1 MSFNIALSGLAA
13 AQKDLDVTANNIA
26 NVNTTGFKESR
37 AEFADVYATSIFA
50 SGRTKVGDGVTTSTV
65 AQQFSQGA
73 LQFTNNSLDL
83 AITGEG
89 FFALTPDRQSQDL
102 TYTRSG
108 AFKLNKD
115 NFIVDN
121 NGNYLQG
128 FAVDAV
134 TGENQSVSLSTTQ
147 PIAIPTSAGAPRAT
161 NNIFLS
167 MNVDSRAVELP
178 RNPGNFNPGDRAS
191 YTHSTS
197 VTVYDSLGEAHTV
210 TTYFRK
216 VAPDDPLNP
225 PAWNEWQ
232 TFVVFDDNVNMPV
245 APAYISDPLAP
256 GYPGLDLSEWGNGS
270 GALPYDGNGGVFIG
284 DSLFFDPNG
293 NLILPVVPPVAPVL
307 TTPNLTLPAEAL
319 SAATANYLTNG
330 AQYSQDVTVN
340 YRDASGVRL
349 PTQYAAN
356 FDVTNLSQDGTT
368 VGSLTGVDI
377 DAFGRVLASY
387 SNGDSSYLAQVTL
400 VRFANVQGLK
410 QVGNTSWK
418 QSITSGEPI
427 GGQANTG
434 TFGAVNAS
442 ALEQANVNLTTELV
456 DLISAQRNFQANS
469 RALEVNST
477 LQQTV
482 LQIR

>member
-13 AQKDLDVTANNIA
+13 AQKDLDTTANNIA

-50 SGRTKVGDGVTTSTV
+50 SGRTKVGDGVTTAVV

-89 FFALTPDRQSQDL
+89 FFALTPDVQSQDL
-102 TYTRSG
+102 TYTRAG

-121 NGNYLQG
+121 KGNYLQG
-128 FAVDAV
+128 FAVDPV
-134 TGENQSVSLSTTQ
+134 TGENQSVSLSTTA
-147 PIAIPTSAGAPRAT
+147 PISIPTSAGAPRAT

-167 MNVDSRAVELP
+167 MNLDSRELATDAIP
-178 RNPGNFNPGDRAS
+178 FDATDRAT
-191 YTHSTS
+191 YNHSTS
-197 VTVYDSLGEAHTV
+197 VTVYDSLGESHTV

-216 VAPDDPLNP
+216 TTTVPPANAEWETFVVWDDVTGLPIQGNNLVFDSSGNFVTPPVPTVTLPAATLNDPLN
-225 PAWNEWQ
+225 
-232 TFVVFDDNVNMPV
+232 
-245 APAYISDPLAP
+245 
-256 GYPGLDLSEWGNGS
+256 G
-270 GALPYDGNGGVFIG
+270 
-284 DSLFFDPNG
+284 
-293 NLILPVVPPVAPVL
+293 
-307 TTPNLTLPAEAL
+307 
-319 SAATANYLTNG
+319 YLTNG
-330 AQYSQDVTVN
+330 AQFATDMVVN
-340 YRDASGVRL
+340 FRDASGVKE
-349 PTQYAAN
+349 PTQYAST

-368 VGSLTGVDI
+368 VGYLTGVDI

-387 SNGDSSYLAQVTL
+387 SNGDSSYLSQVAM

-434 TFGAVNAS
+434 TYGAINAS
-442 ALEQANVNLTTELV
+442 SLEQSNVNLTTELV

>member
-50 SGRTKVGDGVTTSTV
+50 SGRTKVGDGVTTSMV
-65 AQQFSQGA
+65 AQQFSQGS

-89 FFALTPDRQSQDL
+89 FFALTPDMQSRDL
-102 TYTRSG
+102 TYTRAG

-121 NGNYLQG
+121 NGNFLQG
-128 FAVDAV
+128 FAVNPQD
-134 TGENQSVSLSTTQ
+134 GENQSISLNTSA
-147 PIAIPTSAGAPRAT
+147 PINIPTTAGAPRAT
-161 NNIFLS
+161 GNVFIN
-167 MNVDSRAVELP
+167 MNLDSREVATDALP
-178 RNPGNFNPGDRAS
+178 FDATNRAT
-191 YTHSTS
+191 YNHSTS
-197 VTVYDSLGEAHTV
+197 ITVYDSLGSPHTV
-210 TTYFRK
+210 SMYFRRTSTT
-216 VAPDDPLNP
+216 P
-225 PAWNEWQ
+225 PANSEWE
-232 TFVVFDDNVNMPV
+232 TFVVWDNVTAAPFQGDNLEFDSSGNMITTPE
-245 APAYISDPLAP
+245 PTLRIPF
-256 GYPGLDLSEWGNGS
+256 
-270 GALPYDGNGGVFIG
+270 ALLN
-284 DSLFFDPNG
+284 DPNNG
-293 NLILPVVPPVAPVL
+293 
-307 TTPNLTLPAEAL
+307 
-319 SAATANYLTNG
+319 YLNNG
-330 AQYSQDVTVN
+330 AQYQADVVVN
-340 YRDASGVRL
+340 FRDAAGTKT
-349 PTQYAAN
+349 PTQVADIFAPSALN
-356 FDVTNLSQDGTT
+356 QDGTY

-387 SNGDSSYLAQVTL
+387 SNGDSAYLAQVAL

-418 QSITSGEPI
+418 QTIASGEPI
-427 GGQANTG
+427 AGQANTT
-434 TFGAVNAS
+434 TFGAINSS
-442 ALEQANVNLTTELV
+442 ALEQSNVNLTTELV

>member
-13 AQKDLDVTANNIA
+13 AQKDLDTTANNIA

-89 FFALTPDRQSQDL
+89 FFALTPDRQSQDM
-102 TYTRSG
+102 TYTRAG

-121 NGNYLQG
+121 KGNYLQG
-128 FAVDAV
+128 FATDPV
-134 TGENQSVSLSTTQ
+134 TGENQSVSLSTTS
-147 PIAIPTSAGAPRAT
+147 PISIPTSAGAPRAT

-167 MNVDSRAVELP
+167 MNLDSRELATDAIAFDP
-178 RNPGNFNPGDRAS
+178 TDRAT
-191 YTHSTS
+191 YNHSTS
-197 VTVYDSLGEAHTV
+197 VTVYDSLGESHTV

-216 VAPDDPLNP
+216 TTTVP
-225 PAWNEWQ
+225 PANAEWETHVVWDNVTALPIQ
-232 TFVVFDDNVNMPV
+232 GDNLVFD
-245 APAYISDPLAP
+245 S
-256 GYPGLDLSEWGNGS
+256 SGNF
-270 GALPYDGNGGVFIG
+270 VT
-284 DSLFFDPNG
+284 
-293 NLILPVVPPVAPVL
+293 PPVP
-307 TTPNLTLPAEAL
+307 TLIMP
-319 SAATANYLTNG
+319 AATLNNPANGYLTNG
-330 AQYSQDVTVN
+330 AQFATDMVIN
-340 YRDASGVRL
+340 FRDASGVRE
-349 PTQYAAN
+349 PTQYAST
-356 FDVTNLSQDGTT
+356 FDVENLSQDGTT
-368 VGSLTGVDI
+368 VGFLTGVDI

-387 SNGDSSYLAQVTL
+387 SNGDSAYLAQVAM

-427 GGQANTG
+427 GGQANIG
-434 TFGAVNAS
+434 TFGAINAS
-442 ALEQANVNLTTELV
+442 ALEQSNVNLTTELV

>member
-13 AQKDLDVTANNIA
+13 AQKDLDTTANNIA

-37 AEFADVYATSIFA
+37 AEFADVYATSIFS
-50 SGRTKVGDGVTTSTV
+50 SGRTKVGDGVSTATV
-65 AQQFSQGA
+65 AQQFNQGA

-89 FFALTPDRQSQDL
+89 FFALTPDRFSSDL
-102 TYTRSG
+102 TYTRAG
-108 AFKLNKD
+108 AFKLDKD

-121 NGNYLQG
+121 NGNFLQG
-128 FAVDAV
+128 FAVDPE

-161 NNIFLS
+161 NNVFLS
-167 MNVDSRAVELP
+167 MNVDSRALAPDAALP
-178 RNPGNFNPGDRAS
+178 FNPTDRAS
-191 YTHSTS
+191 YNHSTS
-197 VTVYDSLGEAHTV
+197 VTVYDSLGESHTV

-216 VAPDDPLNP
+216 LDTTP
-225 PAWNEWQ
+225 PANSEWQ
-232 TFVVFDDNVNMPV
+232 TFVVWDDNVADPLNPPPV
-245 APAYISDPLAP
+245 APATRNPDS
-256 GYPGLDLSEWGNGS
+256 W
-270 GALPYDGNGGVFIG
+270 FQG
-284 DSLFFDPNG
+284 DNIQFDSNG
-293 NLILPVVPPVAPVL
+293 NFVETAPLP
-307 TTPNLTLPAEAL
+307 TITLDFAEL
-319 SAATANYLTNG
+319 NDSNNGYLTNG
-330 AQYSQDVTVN
+330 AQFLTDVVIN
-340 YRDASGVRL
+340 FRDASGVRM
-349 PTQYAAN
+349 PTQYAAA

-368 VGSLTGVDI
+368 VGNLTGVDI
-377 DAFGRVLASY
+377 DAFGRVMASY
-387 SNGDSSYLAQVTL
+387 SNGDSAYLAQVTL

-418 QSITSGEPI
+418 QSIMSGEPI
-427 GGQANTG
+427 AGQANSG

-442 ALEQANVNLTTELV
+442 ALEQSNVNLTTELV

>member
-1 MSFNIALSGLAA
+1 MSFQIALSGLAA
-13 AQKDLDVTANNIA
+13 AQKDLDTTANNIA

-37 AEFADVYATSIFA
+37 AEFADVYATSIFS
-50 SGRTKVGDGVTTSTV
+50 SGRTKVGDGVTTATV
-65 AQQFSQGA
+65 AQQFNQGS

-89 FFALTPDRQSQDL
+89 FFATTPDLQSQDL

-121 NGNYLQG
+121 RGNFLQG
-128 FAVDAV
+128 FTVDPV
-134 TGENQSVSLSTTQ
+134 TGENSSVSLSTSS
-147 PIAIPTSAGAPRAT
+147 PIAIPTSAGAPRET
-161 NNIFLS
+161 NNVFLS
-167 MNVDSRAVELP
+167 MNVDSRALETASL
-178 RNPGNFNPGDRAS
+178 GFDATDRAT
-191 YTHSTS
+191 YNHSTS
-197 VTVYDSLGEAHTV
+197 VTVYDSLGESHIL

-216 VAPDDPLNP
+216 VDTTAPDPSQ
-225 PAWNEWQ
+225 WE
-232 TFVVFDDNVNMPV
+232 TFVVWDDQTASPIPGDDIYFD
-245 APAYISDPLAP
+245 S
-256 GYPGLDLSEWGNGS
+256 SGN
-270 GALPYDGNGGVFIG
+270 
-284 DSLFFDPNG
+284 FD
-293 NLILPVVPPVAPVL
+293 
-307 TTPNLTLPAEAL
+307 TTLGIPEVRLPAAL
-319 SAATANYLTNG
+319 LNDPANGYLTNG
-330 AQYSQDVTVN
+330 AQYANDVVVN
-340 YRDASGVRL
+340 FRDASGTRA
-349 PTQYAAN
+349 PTQYASG
-356 FDVTNLSQDGTT
+356 FDVNNLSQDGTT

-377 DAFGRVLASY
+377 DSFGRVLATY

-418 QSITSGEPI
+418 QSLTSGEPI
-427 GGQANTG
+427 GGQGNTG

-442 ALEQANVNLTTELV
+442 ALEQSNVNLTTELV

>member
-1 MSFNIALSGLAA
+1 MSFNIALSGIAA
-13 AQKDLDVTANNIA
+13 AQKNLDTTANNIA

-50 SGRTKVGDGVTTSTV
+50 SGRTKVGDGVSTSTV
-65 AQQFSQGA
+65 AQQFSQGS

-89 FFALTPDRQSQDL
+89 FFALTPDRSSQDL

-121 NGNYLQG
+121 NGNFLQG
-128 FAVDAV
+128 FSVDPV

-147 PIAIPTSAGAPRAT
+147 PISIPTSAGAPRAT
-161 NNIFLS
+161 SNIFLS
-167 MNVDSRAVELP
+167 MNLDSRAVP
-178 RNPGNFNPGDRAS
+178 TDGTPFDPTDRAT
-191 YTHSTS
+191 YNHSTS
-197 VTVYDSLGEAHTV
+197 VTVYDSLGEAHTA

-216 VAPDDPLNP
+216 MATPTP
-225 PAWNEWQ
+225 PAAASWETRLVW
-232 TFVVFDDNVNMPV
+232 DDNTADPMVPAPV
-245 APAYISDPLAP
+245 APATRNPNS
-256 GYPGLDLSEWGNGS
+256 WF
-270 GALPYDGNGGVFIG
+270 DGQTLQF
-284 DSLFFDPNG
+284 DSNG
-293 NLILPVVPPVAPVL
+293 NLIAGSPGPTIPVDMAAL
-307 TTPNLTLPAEAL
+307 NDPA
-319 SAATANYLTNG
+319 NGYLTNG
-330 AQYSQDVTVN
+330 AQYSADVVVN
-340 YRDASGVRL
+340 FRDASGVKL
-349 PTQYAAN
+349 PTQYASN
-356 FDVTNLSQDGTT
+356 FDVQNLSQDGTT
-368 VGSLTGVDI
+368 VGNLTGVDI
-377 DAFGRVLASY
+377 DSFGRVLASY
-387 SNGDSSYLAQVTL
+387 SNGDSSYLSQVTL

-434 TFGAVNAS
+434 TLGSINSS
-442 ALEQANVNLTTELV
+442 ALEQSNVNLTTELV

>member
-13 AQKDLDVTANNIA
+13 AQKDLDTTANNIA

-37 AEFADVYATSIFA
+37 AEFADVYASSIFA
-50 SGRTKVGDGVTTSTV
+50 SGRTKVGDGATTAVV
-65 AQQFSQGA
+65 AQQFSQGS

-89 FFALTPDRQSQDL
+89 FFALTPDLQSQDL
-102 TYTRSG
+102 TYTRAG

-121 NGNYLQG
+121 KGNFLQG
-128 FAVDAV
+128 FAVNPV
-134 TGENQSVSLSTTQ
+134 TGENQSVSLSTTS
-147 PIAIPTSAGAPRAT
+147 PISIPTSAGAPRAT

-167 MNVDSRAVELP
+167 MNLDSRELATDAIP
-178 RNPGNFNPGDRAS
+178 FDATDRS
-191 YTHSTS
+191 TYNHSTS
-197 VTVYDSLGEAHTV
+197 VTVYDSLGESHTV
-210 TTYFRK
+210 TSYFRK
-216 VAPDDPLNP
+216 TSTVP
-225 PAWNEWQ
+225 PANAQWESY
-232 TFVVFDDNVNMPV
+232 VVWDAVTG
-245 APAYISDPLAP
+245 APIQ
-256 GYPGLDLSEWGNGS
+256 GNN
-270 GALPYDGNGGVFIG
+270 LQ
-284 DSLFFDPNG
+284 FDPSG
-293 NLILPVVPPVAPVL
+293 NFVTPPVP
-307 TTPNLTLPAEAL
+307 TITMP
-319 SAATANYLTNG
+319 AATLNNPVNGYLTNG
-330 AQYSQDVTVN
+330 AQFASDMVVN
-340 YRDASGVRL
+340 FRDASGVKQ
-349 PTQYAAN
+349 PTQYAST

-368 VGSLTGVDI
+368 VGFLTGVDI
-377 DAFGRVLASY
+377 DAFGRILASY
-387 SNGDSSYLAQVTL
+387 SNGDSAYLSQVAM

-418 QSITSGEPI
+418 QSITSGAPI

-442 ALEQANVNLTTELV
+442 SLEQSNVNLTTELV